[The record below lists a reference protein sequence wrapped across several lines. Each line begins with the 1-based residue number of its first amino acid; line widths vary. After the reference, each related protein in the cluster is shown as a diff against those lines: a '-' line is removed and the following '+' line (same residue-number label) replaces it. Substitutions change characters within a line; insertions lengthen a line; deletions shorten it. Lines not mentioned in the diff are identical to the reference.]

1 MNKYFLLLIALSA
14 VSFINSEDYTIG
26 DYYDYFYSVLA
37 QTGTHLNCPLFFVN
51 NKDKILEYY
60 YDAAK
65 QIVDGRVGYITET
78 RADLISDVVY
88 GNVGEKIVKLPE
100 FRTSCEEIPLKK
112 MNELLFYFDY
122 ETKKEI
128 NQNIFKFKWAKTL
141 LKMNS
146 DFELEKGR
154 ELHNMIARNLG
165 HYISIILTIYE
176 NGTPVEILSRFE
188 DYYKLELLKK
198 MKKN

>member
-1 MNKYFLLLIALSA
+1 
-14 VSFINSEDYTIG
+14 
-26 DYYDYFYSVLA
+26 
-37 QTGTHLNCPLFFVN
+37 
-51 NKDKILEYY
+51 
-60 YDAAK
+60 
-65 QIVDGRVGYITET
+65 
-78 RADLISDVVY
+78 
-88 GNVGEKIVKLPE
+88 
-100 FRTSCEEIPLKK
+100 

-146 DFELEKGR
+146 DYELEKGR

>member
-14 VSFINSEDYTIG
+14 ASFINSEDYTIG

-37 QTGTHLNCPLFFVN
+37 QTGTHLDCPLFFLT

-65 QIVDGRVGYITET
+65 QIVDGKIDYTDFQPEI
-78 RADLISDVVY
+78 ISDVAY
-88 GNVGEKIVKLPE
+88 GKVGFKITELPE
-100 FRTSCEEIPLKK
+100 FRTNCEEIPLQKI
-112 MNELLFYFDY
+112 NDLLLYSDY
-122 ETKKEI
+122 ETKKKI
-128 NQNIFKFKWAKTL
+128 NKNIFKFKWAKTL

-146 DFELEKGR
+146 DYELEKGR